1 MIPTTIRLTDKQRKW
16 MKEMNLNIS
25 KYVRSLIDK
34 DMANRQFKARFVQM
48 IHNLRLNCETKIA
61 YNCISQSQN
70 MNLKMEMILFFYEQ
84 IMDKNGQNP
93 QVNRKL

>member
-34 DMANRQFKARFVQM
+34 DMANR
-48 IHNLRLNCETKIA
+48 
-61 YNCISQSQN
+61 
-70 MNLKMEMILFFYEQ
+70 
-84 IMDKNGQNP
+84 
-93 QVNRKL
+93 